1 MKLSTTQEE
10 PLTLMD
16 MNDTQLVELAR
27 QGNQD
32 AFSCLYDRY
41 LPKIYKK
48 VWFKIPA
55 EYVEDVTH
63 EIFIR
68 VIRSL
73 DTFRGE
79 SQFSTWL
86 WTLSQRQIADFYRS
100 KQWKNV
106 NAELEQEA
114 VGDFENYFFST
125 DSPDI
130 DTSIMLRQAMHKL
143 PEHYQEI
150 ILLRFVEGY
159 KFHEIA
165 KLTGKKLEATKS
177 LYRRAIAELKLAF
190 GA

>member
-1 MKLSTTQEE
+1 MKLSVIQE
-10 PLTLMD
+10 PLTLLELD
-16 MNDTQLVELAR
+16 DTQLVELAR
-27 QGNQD
+27 QGNED

-63 EIFIR
+63 EIFIQ

-73 DTFRGE
+73 DNFRSE
-79 SQFSTWL
+79 SKFSTWL
-86 WTLSQRQIADFYRS
+86 WTISQRQIADFYRS
-100 KQWKNV
+100 KQWKSINV
-106 NAELEQEA
+106 ELKQEP
-114 VGDFENYFFST
+114 VDDFENYFFCT

-130 DTSIMLRQAMHKL
+130 ETSIMLRQALQKL

-150 ILLRFVEGY
+150 ILLRFVDGY
-159 KFHEIA
+159 KFYEIA

-177 LYRRAIAELKLAF
+177 LYRRAIAELKMTL
-190 GA
+190 GV